1 MFQPRSIQSSLS
13 FRDKL
18 YSIDYV
24 LVISILVLGIT
35 SMFAMYSTDGGEFK
49 YHTESHILR
58 FFVFFLMFLVLSF
71 VQIRF
76 WHSTSYLIYF
86 IFLILLLGVK
96 YFGLTSSG
104 SQRWLNFYFMNLQ
117 PSELMKI
124 GLILFL
130 AKYYHRIPIESV
142 NKLKFLF
149 LPIFVLI
156 SPVLL
161 VVMQPDLGT
170 ALIIACS
177 GLFVLFLSGLSW
189 TFMGG
194 SFVLLIISSPFI
206 WNILLQPFQRQRIAT
221 YFNPESDPFGASWNI
236 IQSKVAIGSGG
247 LLGKGFGEGSQ
258 TQLNFLPETET
269 DFIFSVIGEEFGFI
283 GVLLLLSIYLFI
295 LLRCFYLA
303 LSARDRF
310 CRLVIGGLSLTFA
323 ANLIINLCMVVG
335 LLPVVGMPLPFISKG
350 GSSLMSLFLAFGII
364 VSMGT
369 HKKFLPQ

>member
-1 MFQPRSIQSSLS
+1 MNKSLQKIYFDPYLFFS
-13 FRDKL
+13 LFFLSTLGLFFLFSASNSD
-18 YSIDYV
+18 
-24 LVISILVLGIT
+24 ISIVSKQFAYIVVGFIIMIVVSQPDPDIFRRSSGLFLIFSLLLLGIT
-35 SMFAMYSTDGGEFK
+35 YLVGPEINGAQRWVRAGPFSFQSSELLKLAVPIFLANFLFDKKLPIQRKEIIISLLIICCCF
-49 YHTESHILR
+49 
-58 FFVFFLMFLVLSF
+58 FFVF
-71 VQIRF
+71 R
-76 WHSTSYLIYF
+76 
-86 IFLILLLGVK
+86 
-96 YFGLTSSG
+96 
-104 SQRWLNFYFMNLQ
+104 
-117 PSELMKI
+117 
-124 GLILFL
+124 
-130 AKYYHRIPIESV
+130 
-142 NKLKFLF
+142 
-149 LPIFVLI
+149 
-156 SPVLL
+156 
-161 VVMQPDLGT
+161 QPDLGT

-177 GLFVLFLSGLSW
+177 GLFVLI
-189 TFMGG
+189 
-194 SFVLLIISSPFI
+194 SFWFKLDLYGWIICSLLISSPFI

-221 YFNPESDPFGASWNI
+221 FFNPESDPFGASWNI

-269 DFIFSVIGEEFGFI
+269 DFIFSVIGEEFGFL
-283 GVLLLLSIYLFI
+283 GVLLLISIYLFI

>member
-1 MFQPRSIQSSLS
+1 MATIFCC
-13 FRDKL
+13 
-18 YSIDYV
+18 
-24 LVISILVLGIT
+24 
-35 SMFAMYSTDGGEFK
+35 
-49 YHTESHILR
+49 
-58 FFVFFLMFLVLSF
+58 FFLVF
-71 VQIRF
+71 R
-76 WHSTSYLIYF
+76 
-86 IFLILLLGVK
+86 
-96 YFGLTSSG
+96 
-104 SQRWLNFYFMNLQ
+104 
-117 PSELMKI
+117 
-124 GLILFL
+124 
-130 AKYYHRIPIESV
+130 
-142 NKLKFLF
+142 
-149 LPIFVLI
+149 
-156 SPVLL
+156 
-161 VVMQPDLGT
+161 QPDLGT

-189 TFMGG
+189 SFMGG
-194 SFVLLIISSPFI
+194 SFILLIMSSPFI

-221 YFNPESDPFGASWNI
+221 FFNPESDPFGASWNI

-269 DFIFSVIGEEFGFI
+269 DFIFSVIGEEFGFL
-283 GVLLLLSIYLFI
+283 GVLLLLSIYLFL

>member
-1 MFQPRSIQSSLS
+1 MEHKDGVRIGPASFQSSELLKLAVPI
-13 FRDKL
+13 FLANFLFDKKL
-18 YSIDYV
+18 PIQRKEII
-24 LVISILVLGIT
+24 ISLAII
-35 SMFAMYSTDGGEFK
+35 FCC
-49 YHTESHILR
+49 
-58 FFVFFLMFLVLSF
+58 FFLVF
-71 VQIRF
+71 R
-76 WHSTSYLIYF
+76 
-86 IFLILLLGVK
+86 
-96 YFGLTSSG
+96 
-104 SQRWLNFYFMNLQ
+104 
-117 PSELMKI
+117 
-124 GLILFL
+124 
-130 AKYYHRIPIESV
+130 
-142 NKLKFLF
+142 
-149 LPIFVLI
+149 
-156 SPVLL
+156 
-161 VVMQPDLGT
+161 QPDLGT

-189 TFMGG
+189 SFMGG
-194 SFVLLIISSPFI
+194 SLILLIMSSPFI

-221 YFNPESDPFGASWNI
+221 FFNPESDPFGASWNI

-269 DFIFSVIGEEFGFI
+269 DFIFSVIGEEFGFL
-283 GVLLLLSIYLFI
+283 GVLLLLSIYLFL

>member
-1 MFQPRSIQSSLS
+1 MNKPFQKIFFDPYLFFSLFLLSTLGLFFLFSASNSDINLVLKQMIYVVAGFTIMILISQPDPDIFKRTSGLFLIFS
-13 FRDKL
+13 FL
-18 YSIDYV
+18 
-24 LVISILVLGIT
+24 LLGIT
-35 SMFAMYSTDGGEFK
+35 YLYGPEINGAQRWIRLGPFSFQSSEFLK
-49 YHTESHILR
+49 LSVPIFLANFLFDKKLPIQRNEIIISLMII
-58 FFVFFLMFLVLSF
+58 FCCFFLVF
-71 VQIRF
+71 R
-76 WHSTSYLIYF
+76 
-86 IFLILLLGVK
+86 
-96 YFGLTSSG
+96 
-104 SQRWLNFYFMNLQ
+104 
-117 PSELMKI
+117 
-124 GLILFL
+124 
-130 AKYYHRIPIESV
+130 
-142 NKLKFLF
+142 
-149 LPIFVLI
+149 
-156 SPVLL
+156 
-161 VVMQPDLGT
+161 QPDLGT

-189 TFMGG
+189 TFIGG
-194 SFVLLIISSPFI
+194 SFVVLIISSPFI

-221 YFNPESDPFGASWNI
+221 FFNPESDPFGASWNI

-247 LLGKGFGEGSQ
+247 LFGKGFGEGSQ

-269 DFIFSVIGEEFGFI
+269 DFIFSVIGEEFGFL

-323 ANLIINLCMVVG
+323 VNLIINLCMVVG